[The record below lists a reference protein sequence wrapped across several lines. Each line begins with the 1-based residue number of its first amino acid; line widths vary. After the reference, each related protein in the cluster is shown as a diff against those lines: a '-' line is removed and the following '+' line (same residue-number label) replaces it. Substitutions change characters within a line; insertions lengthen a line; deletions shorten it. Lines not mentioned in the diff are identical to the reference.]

1 MPVGR
6 ILRHTSA
13 AGEFSESVYF
23 TDLMAAVQDGEE
35 VDGKGGLEQAWIF

>member
-13 AGEFSESVYF
+13 AGEVSESVYLS
-23 TDLMAAVQDGEE
+23 DLMVAVQDGEE
-35 VDGKGGLEQAWIF
+35 VDGKGGLEQAWIL